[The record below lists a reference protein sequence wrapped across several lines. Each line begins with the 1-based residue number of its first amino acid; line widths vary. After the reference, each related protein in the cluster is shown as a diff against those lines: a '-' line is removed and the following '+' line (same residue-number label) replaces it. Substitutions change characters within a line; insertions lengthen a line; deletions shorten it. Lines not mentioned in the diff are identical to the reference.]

1 MRARRRKNDLVESVL
16 NRFIDLLNVTYMAK
30 AKHGDFVRVS
40 YTGRFE
46 NGQIF
51 DSTDEDVARKEGI
64 FEKDRKYGPLSVT
77 IGESPLIEG
86 FNEALIGMCDGEK
99 KEVVIPSEKAYGD
112 IDETLIKS
120 VPVGVLKVQGIPAKI
135 GTQIETHEE
144 IGRIIEVNDKRVK
157 IDFNHPCAG
166 KPLVYEIKIEE
177 LKNE

>member
-1 MRARRRKNDLVESVL
+1 MV
-16 NRFIDLLNVTYMAK
+16 K

-77 IGESPLIEG
+77 LGESPLIEG
-86 FNEALIGMCDGEK
+86 FNEALIGMDAGEK
-99 KEVVIPSEKAYGD
+99 KEVVILPEKAYGD
-112 IDETLIKS
+112 IDKTLIKS
-120 VPVGVLKVQGIPAKI
+120 VPVGVLKVQKIPAKI
-135 GTQIETHEE
+135 GTQIETQDE

-157 IDFNHPCAG
+157 IDFNHLYAG
-166 KPLVYEIKIEE
+166 KVLVYDVKIEE